1 MKIAHIDRETITKNP
16 GFLKVTKKPGFQPLF
31 RRYIFRKASS
41 LPSSLL
47 GLSVFFSEHLFIIGN
62 CLMFK
67 SSTSWHISVPPL
79 LNFEETLH

>member
-16 GFLKVTKKPGFQPLF
+16 GFLKEKKKPGFQPLF

-47 GLSVFFSEHLFIIGN
+47 GLSVFFQN
-62 CLMFK
+62 TCL
-67 SSTSWHISVPPL
+67 L
-79 LNFEETLH
+79 LVTVLCSKVQLRGILVSLLC